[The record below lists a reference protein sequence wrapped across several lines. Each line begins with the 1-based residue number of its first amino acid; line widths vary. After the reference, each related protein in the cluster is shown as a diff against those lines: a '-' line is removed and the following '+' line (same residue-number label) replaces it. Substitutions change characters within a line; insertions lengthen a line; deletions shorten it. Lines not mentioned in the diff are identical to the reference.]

1 MNSKRRGYYRRQ
13 GNLIEVVV
21 GRNMQGSVT
30 VTVTHNELIFQPDDI
45 NFVDGTN
52 QLKTSQAA
60 QWDREM
66 RLKKRFDANPVNHRI

>member
-21 GRNMQGSVT
+21 G
-30 VTVTHNELIFQPDDI
+30 VTHNELIFQPGDI